1 MDTEIAA
8 MQGELQVRLEHRQA
22 ADGIQSR
29 INELDE
35 REAELRRR
43 LDVYNLALTALERAH
58 DEMTRLFAPALN
70 ERAAKLFSYLSGP
83 ARTVKIDSAGA
94 VRIEEDG
101 AVHEIGYY
109 STGTADAAYIAMRLA
124 CIELLYTESKPPL
137 VFDDSLCN
145 LDPARKAAAFAL
157 LARLSERYQI
167 LYFTCHDET
176 AALGDAP
183 YFRIALES

>member
-1 MDTEIAA
+1 
-8 MQGELQVRLEHRQA
+8 
-22 ADGIQSR
+22 
-29 INELDE
+29 
-35 REAELRRR
+35 
-43 LDVYNLALTALERAH
+43 
-58 DEMTRLFAPALN
+58 
-70 ERAAKLFSYLSGP
+70 
-83 ARTVKIDSAGA
+83 
-94 VRIEEDG
+94 
-101 AVHEIGYY
+101 
-109 STGTADAAYIAMRLA
+109 MRLA

-167 LYFTCHDET
+167 LYFTCHNET